1 MKPLKLRDVYSRRDI
16 HGIFSPD
23 TKFTP
28 QAGTWGLQG
37 IIKIPSRENDFV
49 FIVTYGQSQGDHDF
63 DEGITKDGVLS
74 WQSQPS
80 QDFQNKVIQQLITH
94 DDLTSNIYLFLRE
107 NKKDDYKYYGKLA
120 YFMVPPKCIILRQDI
135 GYLKKTILT
144 RMFPKENWDQALL
157 AGLIWK
163 N

>member
-37 IIKIPSRENDFV
+37 IIKIPGRESDFV

-63 DEGITKDGVLS
+63 DEGITKDGVAAT
-74 WQSQPS
+74 
-80 QDFQNKVIQQLITH
+80 NNMVLIRK
-94 DDLTSNIYLFLRE
+94 LYALR
-107 NKKDDYKYYGKLA
+107 
-120 YFMVPPKCIILRQDI
+120 FR
-135 GYLKKTILT
+135 
-144 RMFPKENWDQALL
+144 
-157 AGLIWK
+157 
-163 N
+163 